1 MRLFAALVPPDE
13 VLDEIAQAIA
23 PHVGQVPGLRWPDRA
38 TWHITLG
45 FFGEVPESVL
55 PELETRL
62 ARAVHRHSTL
72 DLAFQSFGGFSSA
85 RRARVF
91 WVGLTGDPVTRLA
104 DSVRAGARRAGAVQT
119 DEKRFHAH
127 LTLARAKTETDLR
140 PLVEALTDFSGSPW
154 RAEAVHL
161 VRSHTPSRTR
171 PEMRYES
178 LAEWSLAPSAR
189 S

>member
-13 VLDEIAQAIA
+13 VLDEIERAIA

-45 FFGEVPESVL
+45 FFGEVPERAL

-62 ARAVHRHSTL
+62 ARAVRRHRAL
-72 DLAFQSFGGFSSA
+72 DLAFAGFGAFSSA

-91 WVGLTGDPVTRLA
+91 WIGVTGDSMTRLA
-104 DSVRAGARRAGAVQT
+104 DSVRAGARRAGATET
-119 DEKRFHAH
+119 DAKPMHPH

-140 PLVEALTDFSGSPW
+140 PLVESLSGFSGSPW
-154 RAEAVHL
+154 RAETVRL
-161 VRSHTPSRTR
+161 VRSRTG
-171 PEMRYES
+171 PQVRYES
-178 LAEWSLAPSAR
+178 LAEWALAPAEPG
-189 S
+189 